1 MTDSWGERH
10 QSALYLASMA
20 VGVVLSLFCPPEVSE
35 VSDALVPY
43 ALAVL
48 LFANFMGVPFGR
60 GQERERNGAPAAASR
75 GFTLWLITL
84 NFIVVPL
91 LVMILLPTFLGD
103 SSVIALAV
111 AAGGDS
117 TLLLRKTPLLLGLQ
131 ILIIPIWTSIYTYI
145 GIFAYKDLGSIFPL
159 PASAYAAL
167 LVVMIPA
174 LAAYLV
180 QRAHHTPKIAKYAK
194 TISDISETYMVG
206 IMCVLLTL
214 MCTAY
219 ARRIGEAPQHLVHW
233 LPFYFI
239 FALCAG
245 MLGFLLPYTARYAV
259 KNRKPLTLKERKAI
273 IFSVVTRNAL
283 VMFPVILALSERLK
297 EQRVPQADLM
307 QPAVLTQTM
316 VELIV
321 MIILVRILRP
331 LHEEPVAE
339 PQNE

>member
-1 MTDSWGERH
+1 MLW
-10 QSALYLASMA
+10 YLM
-20 VGVVLSLFCPPEVSE
+20 P
-35 VSDALVPY
+35 
-43 ALAVL
+43 LAVL

-60 GQERERNGAPAAASR
+60 GQERERNGVPAAASR

-111 AAGGDS
+111 ALVVLAPCIDYVVVFTRYASGDS
-117 TLLLRKTPLLLGLQ
+117 TLLRKTPLLLGLQ

-145 GIFAYKDLGSIFPL
+145 GIFAYKDLGSIFSL

-174 LAAYLV
+174 LAAHLV

-233 LPFYFI
+233 VPFYFI

-283 VMFPVILALSERLK
+283 VIFPVILALSERLK

-307 QPAVLTQTM
+307 QHTALTQTM

>member
-1 MTDSWGERH
+1 MADNA
-10 QSALYLASMA
+10 QLY
-20 VGVVLSLFCPPEVSE
+20 
-35 VSDALVPY
+35 
-43 ALAVL
+43 
-48 LFANFMGVPFGR
+48 
-60 GQERERNGAPAAASR
+60 
-75 GFTLWLITL
+75 
-84 NFIVVPL
+84 VVPL

-111 AAGGDS
+111 ALVVLAPCIDYVVVFTRYASGDS

-233 LPFYFI
+233 VPFYFI

-259 KNRKPLTLKERKAI
+259 KNRKPLTL
-273 IFSVVTRNAL
+273 NAL

-307 QPAVLTQTM
+307 QTAVLTQTM

>member
-1 MTDSWGERH
+1 
-10 QSALYLASMA
+10 
-20 VGVVLSLFCPPEVSE
+20 
-35 VSDALVPY
+35 
-43 ALAVL
+43 
-48 LFANFMGVPFGR
+48 
-60 GQERERNGAPAAASR
+60 
-75 GFTLWLITL
+75 
-84 NFIVVPL
+84 
-91 LVMILLPTFLGD
+91 
-103 SSVIALAV
+103 
-111 AAGGDS
+111 
-117 TLLLRKTPLLLGLQ
+117 
-131 ILIIPIWTSIYTYI
+131 
-145 GIFAYKDLGSIFPL
+145 
-159 PASAYAAL
+159 
-167 LVVMIPA
+167 MIPA

-233 LPFYFI
+233 VPFYFI

-331 LHEEPVAE
+331 LHEELVAE